1 MILNGRTE
9 YTDKW
14 MNPQCFC
21 YNCFVT
27 QNLVQEI
34 FNGNDLVQFCYLPL
48 PFFSAE
54 VFISNLKDWVFHST
68 GQGNEQHEVI
78 DFELLCIAWKEDDSL

>member
-1 MILNGRTE
+1 
-9 YTDKW
+9 

-27 QNLVQEI
+27 QNIVQEI
-34 FNGNDLVQFCYLPL
+34 FSVNDLVQFCYPPL

-54 VFISNLKDWVFHST
+54 VFISNLKD
-68 GQGNEQHEVI
+68 
-78 DFELLCIAWKEDDSL
+78 

>member
-1 MILNGRTE
+1 MILNGSTE
-9 YTDKW
+9 YTDKR

-27 QNLVQEI
+27 QNIVQEI
-34 FNGNDLVQFCYLPL
+34 FSVNDLVQFCYPPL

-54 VFISNLKDWVFHST
+54 VFISNLKD
-68 GQGNEQHEVI
+68 
-78 DFELLCIAWKEDDSL
+78 

>member
-1 MILNGRTE
+1 MILNGSTE

-27 QNLVQEI
+27 QNIVQEI
-34 FNGNDLVQFCYLPL
+34 FKVNDLVQFCYPPL
-48 PFFSAE
+48 PFFSLRKYLSAT
-54 VFISNLKDWVFHST
+54 LKTEWARSGQLGKEMNST
-68 GQGNEQHEVI
+68 
-78 DFELLCIAWKEDDSL
+78 ELSTLSSCV